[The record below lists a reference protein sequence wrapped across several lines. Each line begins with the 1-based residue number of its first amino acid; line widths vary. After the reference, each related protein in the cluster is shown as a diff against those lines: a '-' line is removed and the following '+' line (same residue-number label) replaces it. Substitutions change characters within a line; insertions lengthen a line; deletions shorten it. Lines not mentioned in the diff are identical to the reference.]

1 MSRSRRVMTVGLV
14 AAAAFGTACTS
25 STTTTRESSVT
36 TRPSSQARVVA
47 FLEHEGS
54 PLLAFERATAPL
66 ATGTRPDRATCV
78 RLRDVVLPK
87 VSKSPDALVSLAQR
101 VPDKSLA
108 AAFHTVV
115 SLKVLVVLGC
125 ATGAAPTGAQDP
137 KGYTSIRDHTRSLD
151 ARLARYGIRI

>member
-1 MSRSRRVMTVGLV
+1 MSRSRRVMIVGLV

-25 STTTTRESSVT
+25 STTKTRESSVI
-36 TRPSSQARVVA
+36 PSKQARVVA
-47 FLEHEGS
+47 FFEHEGS

-101 VPDKSLA
+101 VPDKPLA

-151 ARLARYGIRI
+151 AHLARYGIRI